1 MPDQTQSGQL
11 FHFIAHPHR
20 LPDPD
25 APERA
30 R

>member
-1 MPDQTQSGQL
+1 MPDQTPSRQL
-11 FHFIAHPHR
+11 LHVIVHPHR
-20 LPDPD
+20 LPDTD